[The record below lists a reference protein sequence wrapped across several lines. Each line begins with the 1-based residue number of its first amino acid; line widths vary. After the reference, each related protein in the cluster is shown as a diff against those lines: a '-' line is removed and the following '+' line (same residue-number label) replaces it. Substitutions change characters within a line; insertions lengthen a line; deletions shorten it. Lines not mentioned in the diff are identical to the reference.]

1 MTRRPKYSIKTDDFK
16 VKDYHTHK
24 FQKEEGFK
32 YIARDKNNGHVI
44 NDYMN
49 NGGFLTSWIKKN
61 YGVEVPS
68 LYERRLYYQ
77 MNGWIGQ
84 LEYKNE

>member
-1 MTRRPKYSIKTDDFK
+1 MTRRPKYSINTDDFK

-61 YGVEVPS
+61 YGVIN
-68 LYERRLYYQ
+68 Y
-77 MNGWIGQ
+77 
-84 LEYKNE
+84 